1 MDCNRAE
8 GTASLVSAQLHQS
21 KAGRTAALIR
31 AIAAADP
38 GTGRASRE
46 TSPATAPG
54 APLVDASRCET
65 RDGILR
71 QLLRR
76 FARLAAVLHRQKYQR
91 GALLLISGLTVSLAT
106 YLWSK
111 AMNVVP
117 LSIPVVLS
125 PGHFRSPE
133 FKARVSTQHLINV
146 TFDSNIPPEELDCL
160 IGTNIKS
167 VQRCI
172 GKPAILNVKWRIL
185 SPPQTIATGS
195 SAELVGASYS
205 YHRTE
210 RHIGSFDAES
220 DKKYVLDV
228 DVLQDA
234 SRLSLDHPRLEVEPN
249 LRGYEGWLLLGG
261 FAFYLGI
268 LGAAGGAIMICVTIL
283 RER

>member
-1 MDCNRAE
+1 
-8 GTASLVSAQLHQS
+8 
-21 KAGRTAALIR
+21 
-31 AIAAADP
+31 
-38 GTGRASRE
+38 
-46 TSPATAPG
+46 
-54 APLVDASRCET
+54 
-65 RDGILR
+65 
-71 QLLRR
+71 
-76 FARLAAVLHRQKYQR
+76 
-91 GALLLISGLTVSLAT
+91 
-106 YLWSK
+106 
-111 AMNVVP
+111 MNVVP

-133 FKARVSTQHLINV
+133 FKTRVSTQHLINI

-172 GKPAILNVKWRIL
+172 GQPAILNVKWRIL
-185 SPPQTIATGS
+185 SPSQTIATGS

-220 DKKYVLDV
+220 GKKYLLDI
-228 DVLQDA
+228 DVLQDG
-234 SRLSLDHPRLEVEPN
+234 SRLALDHPRLEVEPN

-261 FAFYLGI
+261 LAFYLGI
-268 LGAAGGAIMICVTIL
+268 LGAAGGAIMICVTML